1 MSQTGE
7 ILSAA
12 LEGLKE
18 NGWTVDDV
26 VDNEGRMCA
35 QGALLTAT
43 LGDAR
48 GLGLHITD
56 DAERYAAR
64 VRYDLAMETL
74 ARHIPEDFDEP
85 SSRSVASVESDV
97 CGYNNTRTSF
107 ENEIVPWFE
116 KAIADERIEI

>member
-48 GLGLHITD
+48 GLGLHEDGRLTFTWR
-56 DAERYAAR
+56 ER
-64 VRYDLAMETL
+64 
-74 ARHIPEDFDEP
+74 
-85 SSRSVASVESDV
+85 
-97 CGYNNTRTSF
+97 
-107 ENEIVPWFE
+107 
-116 KAIADERIEI
+116 